1 MDWTS
6 YTTRISTCCKCTFSL
21 FFLSICRYCNAPFVR
36 FSMFM
41 ICSPSSLSIVP
52 MTMNIINIVYVQILL
67 FFLSMSRSNEDWDN
81 IIVKNSQL
89 LRMNNSLCV
98 YIYRDPDQ
106 IKQFFTE
113 IYQDEE
119 ELTKKTLEHAFHIT
133 F

>member
-1 MDWTS
+1 
-6 YTTRISTCCKCTFSL
+6 
-21 FFLSICRYCNAPFVR
+21 
-36 FSMFM
+36 
-41 ICSPSSLSIVP
+41 
-52 MTMNIINIVYVQILL
+52 
-67 FFLSMSRSNEDWDN
+67 MSRSNEDWDN

-106 IKQFFTE
+106 IKQLFTE

>member
-1 MDWTS
+1 
-6 YTTRISTCCKCTFSL
+6 
-21 FFLSICRYCNAPFVR
+21 
-36 FSMFM
+36 
-41 ICSPSSLSIVP
+41 
-52 MTMNIINIVYVQILL
+52 
-67 FFLSMSRSNEDWDN
+67 MSRSNEDWDN

-106 IKQFFTE
+106 IKQFFIE